1 MKDKLVTR
9 GQLSS
14 LTLTYQ
20 SWALKCPPE
29 IYGTWFS
36 YVDTHSLWDQLSP
49 VAQFLANQQHNV
61 LLLQIDSCILHWEQR
76 LFGGPEWNHVCLQG
90 SILCCLNALTALY
103 LSRKPLKFTLRF
115 TIILHNGWKMTFD
128 RKVCEGTSNYSPQS
142 INMTPP
148 SNCFRPIPV

>member
-1 MKDKLVTR
+1 MKDELVTR

-49 VAQFLANQQHNV
+49 VAQSLANQQHNV
-61 LLLQIDSCILHWEQR
+61 LLLQIDSCRLHWEQR
-76 LFGGPEWNHVCLQG
+76 LFGGLEWNRICLQG

-115 TIILHNGWKMTFD
+115 TMILHNGWKMTFD
-128 RKVCEGTSNYSPQS
+128 RKVHEGTSNYSPQS